1 MNSEETRYSPPKSD
15 LEVTPAVTGP
25 ISAWRSLDQNQKR
38 SGLAGWL
45 GWMFDGLDLH
55 LYTLVAT
62 PFVAALLLLPEGHAD
77 VGTKSSIIQAAFLAG
92 WALGGAFFGIFGDKL
107 GRSRT
112 LVLTILCY
120 SVFCGLSAFAQNWW
134 QLMICRFLSA
144 LGIGGEWAVGAA
156 LISETFPKSWRP
168 WLAGVLQSG
177 VNVGILIACGVGLIW
192 AGMSLDP
199 RWIFLVGLAPALITL
214 WIRRAVPEPE
224 EWHTAQRD
232 QTGPRPGIAAL
243 FARGLQGT
251 TWRALLICALGL
263 TAHWAFMFWQQ
274 KFIRTHAEISVLD
287 KNAQNAAVAWV
298 LALIVGSSIAGNFI
312 SSWLAV
318 RWGYAKALAS
328 MAALYGVA
336 MWSCFY
342 FTWSYSAVLW
352 WFALIGMCQGLF
364 GLFTMCLPPLFPT
377 LLRTTGAGFCYN
389 FGRLAAAAGTVF
401 FGIFNSPA
409 NYGGALLYAS
419 LLFIPTTLLC
429 LWLPKPQE

>member
-1 MNSEETRYSPPKSD
+1 M
-15 LEVTPAVTGP
+15 TPLA
-25 ISAWRSLDQNQKR
+25 AWRSLNPQQKR

-62 PFVAALLLLPEGHAD
+62 PFVATLLMVPATDPD
-77 VGTKSSIIQAAFLAG
+77 VGTKGSIIQAAFLAG
-92 WALGGAFFGIFGDKL
+92 WALGGAFFGIFGDRL

-120 SVFCGLSAFAQNWW
+120 SIFCGLSSFAQNWW

-168 WLAGVLQSG
+168 WLAGVLQCG
-177 VNVGILIACGVGLIW
+177 VNVGILIACGVGVMW
-192 AGMSLDP
+192 FEWGLD
-199 RWIFLVGLAPALITL
+199 RRYIFLVGAAPALITL
-214 WIRRAVPEPE
+214 WIRHSVPEPE
-224 EWHTAQRD
+224 EWHKAQQHR
-232 QTGPRPGIAAL
+232 GPRPGIRQL
-243 FARGLQGT
+243 FSPGLQST
-251 TWRALLICALGL
+251 TWRVLLVCAFGL

-274 KFIRTHAEISVLD
+274 SFIRKHPEVSILAPG
-287 KNAQNAAVAWV
+287 AQDSLVAWV
-298 LALIVGSSIAGNFI
+298 LALIVGSSVVGNFL

-318 RWGYAKALAS
+318 RWGYARALVALS
-328 MAALYGVA
+328 VLYGVA

-342 FTWSYSAVLW
+342 FNWSFNATLW

-364 GLFTMCLPPLFPT
+364 GLYTMCLPPMFPT

-401 FGIFNSPA
+401 FGIFNKPSAP
-409 NYGGALLYAS
+409 GGALLYAS
-419 LLFIPTTLLC
+419 LLFIPAALLC
-429 LWLPKPQE
+429 LWLPQAREEEA